1 MGFAA
6 AAAAALALVG
16 GGDAARAPGGA
27 HAGQAPVG
35 VRTRTPRPPLPPLPP
50 LPLLGP
56 VPSPMIR
63 REGASGPLGV
73 PEVSSVEG

>member
-27 HAGQAPVG
+27 RAGQAPVG
-35 VRTRTPRPPLPPLPP
+35 VRTRTPALPPPLSAAGP
-50 LPLLGP
+50 P
-56 VPSPMIR
+56 VPSPQPILS
-63 REGASGPLGV
+63 APPLA
-73 PEVSSVEG
+73 EVRLAD